1 MTESEMHDALAAVA
15 RLRRLDRDRAER
27 EVAVVMRAALLA
39 DLEAAAR
46 QGFHATAL
54 LAKVLTAQASAAYF
68 EHRCAILL
76 GAFKGAAVVIERAAG
91 RLVELG
97 DVEGENLLQG
107 QLADLRKAVGAEVKA
122 RPAPANTRAAGH

>member
-1 MTESEMHDALAAVA
+1 MTTISTCPTKREVFSALATIKKASVAMAENGADMSPAV
-15 RLRRLDRDRAER
+15 
-27 EVAVVMRAALLA
+27 
-39 DLEAAAR
+39 
-46 QGFHATAL
+46 L

-76 GAFKGAAVVIERAAG
+76 GAFKGAAIVIERAAG

-97 DVEGENLLQG
+97 DVEGAKLVEAQMV
-107 QLADLRKAVGAEVKA
+107 DLRKAVGAEVKA